1 MTAIPVSRIQ
11 ELLEYDKDNG
21 IITQKA
27 IKLKT
32 RRRML
37 PDPETGT
44 IIVYDPVKCLRR
56 RMLYRNLAYV
66 LGSGAEIPEGKKVLC
81 HDLNEQNIKY
91 RNLKLVDKAV
101 YRDVLIAIRNLET
114 DMKIVQHPKDKHAYL
129 LVWNEYRAA
138 RQAVYYDFG
147 EAQEAERQKEL
158 ELVKFIN
165 QHIVSN

>member
-1 MTAIPVSRIQ
+1 MTAICVNRLQ
-11 ELLEYDKDNG
+11 ELLDYDKDLG
-21 IITQKA
+21 VITQKA
-27 IKLKT
+27 VGRKVQ
-32 RRRML
+32 RRVL

-44 IIVYDPVKCLRR
+44 IIVYDPVKSLRR

-91 RNLKLVDKAV
+91 RNLKLVDKSV

-138 RQAVYYDFG
+138 RQVVYYDFG
-147 EAQEAERQKEL
+147 EAQESERQKEL

>member
-1 MTAIPVSRIQ
+1 MTTIPVNRLI
-11 ELLEYDKDNG
+11 ELLDYDKDLG
-21 IITQKA
+21 LIHQKA
-27 IKLKT
+27 VGRKVK
-32 RRRML
+32 RMVL
-37 PDPETGT
+37 PCPETGT
-44 IIVYDPVKCLRR
+44 IIVYDPVKSLRR

-147 EAQEAERQKEL
+147 EAQEAERSKAL
-158 ELVKFIN
+158 ELVKFVN